1 MLLLTYTHMMNRS
14 IESTESQVS
23 LFCVYAIFF
32 FYKNHNYLYFKPV
45 HFNKASILLSFE
57 PELND
62 QTTCIFNDKHVYRF
76 HSN

>member
-32 FYKNHNYLYFKPV
+32 LQESQLPLF
-45 HFNKASILLSFE
+45 
-57 PELND
+57 
-62 QTTCIFNDKHVYRF
+62 
-76 HSN
+76 

>member
-14 IESTESQVS
+14 IESTESPVS
-23 LFCVYAIFF
+23 LFCVYAIF

-45 HFNKASILLSFE
+45 LFNKASILQSFE